1 MQATALNLQTG
12 IHQLDVN
19 FSFQTNGASAPTV
32 IRDGKSAIVATAVRT
47 SAGLFTVTLSVLLGK
62 MVAGVATVESVD
74 DTPTDI
80 NLQCRYIQ
88 ASKQI
93 KIYALTG
100 AVLTDLEAG
109 ARINFKGSFWMRQD
123 VQEA

>member
-1 MQATALNLQTG
+1 MQASFQQGTG
-12 IHQLDVN
+12 IHQLNVS

-32 IRDGKSAIVATAVRT
+32 IRDGKSGIVASVAHTAT
-47 SAGLFTVTLSVLLGK
+47 GHFTVTISQLLGK
-62 MVAGVATVESVD
+62 MVAGTATVESVD

-100 AVLTDLEAG
+100 AVLADLEAG